1 MTSNAQTDYTR
12 KAARYIE
19 GILSGRIPA
28 CRFVRLAC
36 ERQKRDLAQSKT
48 GKWRYIFS
56 RQAANRVCR
65 FIECLQHVKGPKAGE
80 PIHLEPW
87 QVFFLTTLFG
97 WLDKTTGKRRFRKA
111 YLEVPRGNGK
121 STLLSGIGLYMET
134 ADGEKGAD
142 IYSFATTKEQARIVF
157 ADALAMTRGNKDFRE
172 AFGVTALNHS
182 IVVIGT
188 NSKFLAKSSDAETL
202 DGLNVH
208 CGIIDELH
216 AHKTRYVFDVVESA
230 ITKRD
235 QPLIVSITTA
245 GFILDGICME
255 QRRTIA
261 HILDQTITDDSY
273 FGIIYTIDPEDD
285 WQTEEALRKANP
297 NWGVSVHP
305 DTAISAQKNAKI
317 NTTAQK
323 NFLTKYLD
331 IWVNSDSAWMDMVR
345 YRKCISP
352 EIKREDFRGKYCIFS
367 VDLASKLDISA
378 IVRLCWKPHPD
389 TGEMH
394 YYFFADYYLPEAA
407 INASDNPAYDGWRR
421 AGYLHATGGDVTDL
435 NALEDVIRKAVPEY
449 ETLSVAYD
457 PMQAT
462 QLSQNLLQEGAP
474 MTELPQTLKNFS
486 EPMKLL
492 QALIYAGRVH
502 IEDNPVTHW
511 MMSNVVCHI
520 DAKENIYPR
529 KEKKENK
536 IDGAVAMIM
545 AVNQVIQLDVEN
557 AYNDDAASSAAID
570 WSAFRL

>member
-19 GILSGRIPA
+19 GVLSGRIPA

-48 GKWRYIFS
+48 GKWRYVFS
-56 RQAANRVCR
+56 RQAAHRVCR

-261 HILDQTITDDSY
+261 HILDQSVTDDSY
-273 FGIIYTIDPEDD
+273 FGIIYTIDPDDD
-285 WQTEEALRKANP
+285 WQTVEALRKANP

-305 DTAISAQKNAKI
+305 DTAISAQQNAEI

-352 EIKREDFRGKYCIFS
+352 EIKREDFRGRYCIFS

-378 IVRLCWKPHPD
+378 IVRLCWKPHPE

-462 QLSQNLLQEGAP
+462 QLSQNLLQEGVP

-557 AYNDDAASSAAID
+557 AYNGDAASSAAID